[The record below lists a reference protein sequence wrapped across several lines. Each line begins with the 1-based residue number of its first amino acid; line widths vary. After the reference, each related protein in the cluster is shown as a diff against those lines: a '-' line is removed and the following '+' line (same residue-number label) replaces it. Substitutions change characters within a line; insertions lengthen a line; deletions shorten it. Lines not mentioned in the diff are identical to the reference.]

1 MQSERPPVRIEELW
15 FKDCGLVIRA
25 GDCIYRV
32 SDCFERWLGD
42 ALTRIPGHARIPYT
56 RERRNA
62 RWVTYFLQALFDYS
76 LFEPYPSK
84 VDFDVLTGVLKLSH
98 MYQVGPLR
106 KCALVHLLERIP
118 LSLDV
123 YEDKSLILESPEII
137 FLLINVAREISA
149 DWLLPCALYAACKM
163 LATDDFS
170 LSLRRLDNYAAD
182 VVAFLWNPPIIEG
195 CLTQIKCV
203 EEKLYMRRRAE
214 EWRQDGYLPFK
225 IWTVEVW
232 DEDFDVC
239 SHCEDAM
246 RTAQLSAKRKVW
258 DELH

>member
-1 MQSERPPVRIEELW
+1 
-15 FKDCGLVIRA
+15 
-25 GDCIYRV
+25 
-32 SDCFERWLGD
+32 
-42 ALTRIPGHARIPYT
+42 
-56 RERRNA
+56 
-62 RWVTYFLQALFDYS
+62 
-76 LFEPYPSK
+76 
-84 VDFDVLTGVLKLSH
+84 
-98 MYQVGPLR
+98 
-106 KCALVHLLERIP
+106 
-118 LSLDV
+118 
-123 YEDKSLILESPEII
+123 
-137 FLLINVAREISA
+137 
-149 DWLLPCALYAACKM
+149 M

-170 LSLRRLDNYAAD
+170 LYDDLMEGMPESDRCLFTRSLRRLDNYAAD

-246 RTAQLSAKRKVW
+246 RTAQLSAKRKEFGMNCPPSS
-258 DELH
+258 DCRIGPL